1 MDILQA
7 TILALVQGLTE
18 FLPISSSAHL
28 ILAPRVLGWPDQ
40 GLAFD
45 VAVHLGTL
53 IAVFWYFRAEVIAII
68 SAWLRSITHRE
79 YEQQDA
85 RLAWAILVATVPV
98 VLTGFFL
105 EDFVESQLRSPLIIA
120 SATAVFG
127 VLLWIADLRQKNIAD
142 EHAITLF
149 IALAIGLAQVLAL
162 VPGTSRS
169 GITITAGL
177 FLGLSRQAACRFSF
191 LMAMPAIGGA
201 AVLEFYALLSSS
213 EAVAWNALI
222 VGLLVAAI
230 SAYWCI
236 KLFLQAVD
244 KIGMLPFMLYR
255 LVLAAALFL
264 LFI

>member
-1 MDILQA
+1 MDTLQA

-28 ILAPRVLGWPDQ
+28 ILVPKVLGWPDQ

-53 IAVFWYFRAEVIAII
+53 IAVFWFFRDEVIAII
-68 SAWLRSITHRE
+68 SAWLRSITRRE
-79 YEQQDA
+79 HEQKDA
-85 RLAWAILVATVPV
+85 RLAWAILVATIPV

-120 SATAVFG
+120 AATAAFG
-127 VLLWIADLRQKNIAD
+127 VLLWVADQSRKNIAD
-142 EHAITLF
+142 EHSITLL
-149 IALAIGLAQVLAL
+149 IALIIGLAQVLAL

-191 LMAMPAIGGA
+191 LMSMPAIAGA
-201 AVLEFYALLSSS
+201 AVLELYALLSSS
-213 EAVAWNALI
+213 ETIAWDTLLI
-222 VGLLVAAI
+222 GLLVAAI
-230 SAYWCI
+230 SAYMCI
-236 KLFLQAVD
+236 KLFLQAVE
-244 KIGMLPFMLYR
+244 KIGMWPFMLYR
-255 LVLAAALFL
+255 LVLAAILFV

>member
-28 ILAPRVLGWPDQ
+28 ILVPKVLGWTDQ

-53 IAVFWYFRAEVIAII
+53 IAVFWFFRGEVIAII
-68 SAWLRSITHRE
+68 SAWLRSLAGRE
-79 YEQQDA
+79 HDKTDA
-85 RLAWAILVATVPV
+85 RLTWAILVATLPV
-98 VLTGFFL
+98 VFTGFFL
-105 EDFVESQLRSPLIIA
+105 EDFVESQLRSPLVIA
-120 SATAVFG
+120 AATAVFG
-127 VLLWIADLRQKNIAD
+127 VLLWLADLRRKNIAD
-142 EHAITLF
+142 EHAVTLP
-149 IALAIGLAQVLAL
+149 IALLIGLAQVLAL

-191 LMAMPAIGGA
+191 LLAMPAIGGA
-201 AVLEFYALLSSS
+201 AVLEFYDLLNSP
-213 EAVAWNALI
+213 ETVAWDVLAS
-222 VGLLVAAI
+222 GLLIAAV
-230 SAYWCI
+230 SAYLCI
-236 KLFLQAVD
+236 KLFLQAVE

-255 LVLAAALFL
+255 LVLAAILFL

>member
-1 MDILQA
+1 MDNLHVF
-7 TILALVQGLTE
+7 ILAVIQGLTE

-28 ILAPRVLGWPDQ
+28 ILVPRILGWEDQ

-53 IAVFWYFRAEVIAII
+53 IAVFWFFRDEVIAII

-79 YEQQDA
+79 HEQQDA

-98 VLTGFFL
+98 VLAGFFL

-120 SATAVFG
+120 SATAAFG
-127 VLLWIADLRQKNIAD
+127 ILLWLADLSRKNIAD
-142 EHAITLF
+142 EHSITLF
-149 IALAIGLAQVLAL
+149 IALIIGLVQVLAL

-191 LMAMPAIGGA
+191 LMAMPVIAGA
-201 AVLEFYALLSSS
+201 AVLELYALLSSS

-222 VGLLVAAI
+222 IGLLVAAT
-230 SAYWCI
+230 SAYFCI
-236 KLFLQAVD
+236 KLFLQAVE

-255 LVLAAALFL
+255 LILSAILFW

>member
-1 MDILQA
+1 VDILQA
-7 TILALVQGLTE
+7 TVLALVQGLTE

-28 ILAPRVLGWPDQ
+28 ILVPSILGWEDQ

-53 IAVFWYFRAEVIAII
+53 IAVFWFFRDEVIAII

-79 YEQQDA
+79 HEQQDA

-98 VLTGFFL
+98 VLAGFFL

-120 SATAVFG
+120 SATAAFG
-127 VLLWIADLRQKNIAD
+127 ILLWLADLSRKNIAD
-142 EHAITLF
+142 EHSITLF
-149 IALAIGLAQVLAL
+149 IALIIGLVQVLAL

-191 LMAMPAIGGA
+191 LMAMPVIAGA
-201 AVLEFYALLSSS
+201 AVLELYALLSSS

-222 VGLLVAAI
+222 IGLLVAAT
-230 SAYWCI
+230 SAYFCI
-236 KLFLQAVD
+236 KLFLQAVE

-255 LVLAAALFL
+255 LILSAILFW